1 MTVIAAL
8 AHEGRVWMGADAMS
22 TETDYEAKTQSELVY
37 PKVIEIGD
45 VLVGLA
51 GEHIFHTLM
60 RFGHPPAPAFDQCT
74 IAWAQSE
81 LFPWLTAKVEELE
94 PRRKS
99 MSMLIARGSDLFLAE
114 PKNVDLVPV
123 REAAIGTGAPYAL
136 GALTALKDVS
146 ILVPR
151 DRMAA
156 AIRAACH
163 HDPYCG
169 GRVDVLVTSAE
180 TPGLVDVG

>member
-1 MTVIAAL
+1 MTIIAGIAA
-8 AHEGRVWMGADAMS
+8 EGQVWMGADAMS
-22 TETDYEAKTQSELVY
+22 TDTDYEARTQSELVY
-37 PKVIEIGD
+37 PKVIEVGD

-60 RFGHPPAPAFDQCT
+60 RFGNPPAPAPDQCT
-74 IAWAQSE
+74 IAWVQDE
-81 LFPWLTAKVEELE
+81 LFPWIDAKVEELE

-99 MSMLIARGSDLFLAE
+99 MSMLIARGSGLFLAE
-114 PKNVDLVPV
+114 PKNMDLVPV
-123 REAAIGTGAPYAL
+123 TEAAIGTGAPYAL

-146 ILVPR
+146 ILTPQ
-151 DRMAA
+151 DRMRA

-169 GRVDVLVTSAE
+169 GRVDVLATASSKVA
-180 TPGLVDVG
+180 PVAVG